1 MDLPNEHILDVF
13 LPQTAGDAAVPEHL
27 NEPRNRIG
35 TLELNILQRMAL
47 TRELQQH
54 SAMLG
59 AGDGLHNNRIRWDEN
74 LPPFIVVRSS
84 PGSKF
89 WHYMPVLILMS
100 SWLFKLTLNMIGVD
114 TQTAGVLGVSYNVH
128 FNILQWLIL
137 FASYWYK
144 GFSA

>member
-13 LPQTAGDAAVPEHL
+13 FPQTAGDAAIPEHL
-27 NEPRNRIG
+27 NVPRNRIG
-35 TLELNILQRMAL
+35 TPELNILQQMAL
-47 TRELQQH
+47 TRELRLH
-54 SAMLG
+54 NAMLG
-59 AGDGLHNNRIRWDEN
+59 AGDGLHNNQIRWDEN
-74 LPPFIVVRSS
+74 LPPFIVVRTR

-89 WHYMPVLILMS
+89 WHFMPVFILMS
-100 SWLFKLTLNMIGVD
+100 SWLFKLTFGMIGID
-114 TQTAGVLGVSYNVH
+114 TQSAGLLGVSYNVH